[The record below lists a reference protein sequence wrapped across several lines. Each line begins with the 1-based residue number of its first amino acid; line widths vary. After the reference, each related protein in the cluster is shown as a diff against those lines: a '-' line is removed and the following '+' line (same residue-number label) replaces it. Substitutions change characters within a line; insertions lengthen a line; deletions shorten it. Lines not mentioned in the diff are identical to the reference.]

1 MAKKKKNFLKLK
13 GFKVILVDKPKET
26 EAKKFIGKTL
36 ICMCH
41 QTSVVVQS
49 LKGSL
54 FKPTRFEIA
63 DNAEHL
69 NPHSIVILDAY
80 RQLEGDETI
89 TPEIIQ
95 AFDEMD
101 NYVEAK
107 VSKNAEKKV
116 KDIVDQALEGNV

>member
-1 MAKKKKNFLKLK
+1 MAKKKLKPK
-13 GFKVILVDKPKET
+13 GFKVILLEKPKDT
-26 EAKKFIGKTL
+26 EAKKFLGKTL

-41 QTSVVVQS
+41 QTPVVVQS

-54 FKPTRFEIA
+54 FKPTRFEVS
-63 DNAEHL
+63 DNLDHQ

-89 TPEIIQ
+89 TPEIIK

-101 NYVEAK
+101 SYVEAK
-107 VSKNAEKKV
+107 ISERDEKKV
-116 KDIVDQALEGNV
+116 RNIVDQVIEGKI